1 MDINNNDIFKFI
13 GKQIRD
19 LRKNRNITIEELSL
33 KTNMAEGTLKI
44 IESGASASFLT
55 YYNISKALDI
65 PLDAFTTDLKSCDY
79 TSELYS
85 DDIHTFLET
94 YKKLPYEERKRLM
107 NVIKAFLLPTITNER
122 KS

>member
-1 MDINNNDIFKFI
+1 MDTNNNDIFKFI

-19 LRKNRNITIEELSL
+19 LRKSRNISIEELSL
-33 KTNMAEGTLKI
+33 KINMAEGTLKN

-65 PLDAFTTDLKSCDY
+65 PLDAFTTDLKSCNY

-85 DDIHTFLET
+85 DDTHTFLET
-94 YKKLPYEERKRLM
+94 Y
-107 NVIKAFLLPTITNER
+107 
-122 KS
+122 